1 MGYLQLQVISICR
14 LMTFNYRPFHL
25 LFIIIYQCKNTKLT
39 KYWKLL
45 YGQEEQNMEMP
56 YVKNKNIYTDF
67 LTKTWNNRT
76 F

>member
-14 LMTFNYRPFHL
+14 LMIFNYRQFHL
-25 LFIIIYQCKNTKLT
+25 LFIIIHYKNTRLT

-45 YGQEEQNMEMP
+45 YGQEEQNMEML